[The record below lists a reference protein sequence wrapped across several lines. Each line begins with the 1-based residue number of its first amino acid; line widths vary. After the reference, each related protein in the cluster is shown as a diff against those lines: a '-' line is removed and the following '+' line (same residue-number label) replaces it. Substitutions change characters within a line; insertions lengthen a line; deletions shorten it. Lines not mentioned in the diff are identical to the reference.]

1 MEIGITVERGTIHK
15 IMTRI
20 LFIFLDGIGLGADDP
35 QSNPLARAVMPFI
48 ESLLGGQKLT
58 ASAAPF
64 EGKSLS
70 LLALDAG
77 LGVAGLPQSA
87 TGQAVL
93 MTGINIPAAL
103 GYHYGPKPNPE
114 VAEYLKNG
122 NTLFSWLRAN
132 HKSAALLNA
141 FPPGYFSGI
150 ESGKR
155 LYSSIPLAFT
165 SAGYPLF
172 TQDDFITGRALS
184 ADFTGLGW
192 RTELKLAEAPLI
204 SAHEAGIKLAELAQE
219 YDFSLFEY
227 WISDYAGHKQNMD
240 WAIEQMETFDGVLK
254 SLVASWNLDK
264 DLILITSDH
273 GNMEDLSTRRHT
285 GARVPGLVIGKQ
297 HKVFTAGL
305 SDLTGIAPRIREFIL
320 G

>member
-1 MEIGITVERGTIHK
+1 
-15 IMTRI
+15 MTRV

-35 QSNPLARAVMPFI
+35 ETNPLACAEMPYLGL
-48 ESLLGGQKLT
+48 LLGGKRLT

-64 EGKSLS
+64 ESKQAS

-93 MTGINIPAAL
+93 MTGVNIPSKL

-114 VAEYLKNG
+114 VAGYLNNG
-122 NTLFSWLRAN
+122 NTVFSWLRA
-132 HKSAALLNA
+132 KGKKAALLNA
-141 FPPGYFSGI
+141 YPPRYFSGI

-155 LYSSIPLAFT
+155 LYSSIPLAYT
-165 SAGYPLF
+165 SAGYSLF
-172 TQDDFITGRALS
+172 TQEDFFQGKALS
-184 ADFTGLGW
+184 ADFTGDGW
-192 RTELKLAEAPLI
+192 RSMLKIEEAPVMP
-204 SAHEAGIKLAELAQE
+204 AQEAGKKLAELAQG

-227 WISDYAGHKQNMD
+227 WASDYAGHKQDMD
-240 WAIEQMETFDGVLK
+240 GAIRQMEVFDGVLAG
-254 SLVASWNLDK
+254 LVEAWDMEE

-285 GARVPGLVIGKQ
+285 DAKVPGLIIGKK
-297 HKVFTAGL
+297 HKTFADGL
-305 SDLTGIAPRIREFIL
+305 TDLTGIAPRIQDAVVD
-320 G
+320 GK